1 MLHFAKAWMV
11 VAVFVVTGACA
22 ASDQPQANLHVTIR
36 VYSYVLLSEKVL
48 AEAEQEAARV
58 FDKAGV
64 KTLWVE
70 CRGSGNRAND
80 EPLCQIPPD
89 LRHLVMRIVP
99 GAWSGH
105 DSVFGFAF
113 LSAEGNGAYSDVFF
127 ACVEQLHREWSASVP
142 RVLGHVMAHEI
153 GHLLLGSPG
162 HTRLGIMQ
170 RNWHG
175 DELRRIERG
184 TLFFTAEQAQSM
196 RSRLSL

>member
-80 EPLCQIPPD
+80 E
-89 LRHLVMRIVP
+89 
-99 GAWSGH
+99 
-105 DSVFGFAF
+105 
-113 LSAEGNGAYSDVFF
+113 
-127 ACVEQLHREWSASVP
+127 
-142 RVLGHVMAHEI
+142 
-153 GHLLLGSPG
+153 
-162 HTRLGIMQ
+162 
-170 RNWHG
+170 
-175 DELRRIERG
+175 
-184 TLFFTAEQAQSM
+184 
-196 RSRLSL
+196 SL